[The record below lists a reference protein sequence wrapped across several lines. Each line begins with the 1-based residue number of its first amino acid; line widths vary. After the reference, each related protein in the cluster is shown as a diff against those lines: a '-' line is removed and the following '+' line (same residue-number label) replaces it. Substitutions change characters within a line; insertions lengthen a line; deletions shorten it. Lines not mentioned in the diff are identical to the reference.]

1 MPVVRGEKGRDMGTT
16 NSRLDR
22 EIENDIL
29 GEMVDIND
37 YMVRQNSILLSDTFH
52 LDARP
57 VGEGV
62 YKVDIQYR
70 TGTRKTVA
78 VVLLNAD
85 AENIE
90 DLKEGL
96 RRSLNDGYIYLVR
109 QH

>member
-16 NSRLDR
+16 NSRLNR

-29 GEMVDIND
+29 GEMVNIND

-52 LDARP
+52 LDAMP
-57 VGEGV
+57 SGDSV

-70 TGTRKTVA
+70 TGLGKTVA
-78 VVLLNAD
+78 VVLLNTD

-96 RRSLNDGYIYLVR
+96 RKSLKDGYIYIVR
-109 QH
+109 